1 MMKCYRQ
8 QAPLTDIVDVHI
20 DVEMQTSETEKDRLM
35 ILITLPMSGDF
46 YLLLWRFRYDF
57 TENIEFEEAPILL
70 YFIFRGPTE
79 SEIKRKICFC
89 KWRDKKAGTL

>member
-46 YLLLWRFRYDF
+46 YLLL
-57 TENIEFEEAPILL
+57 
-70 YFIFRGPTE
+70 
-79 SEIKRKICFC
+79 
-89 KWRDKKAGTL
+89 